1 MEVSIGYRAAGKNTR
16 IGERKMEA
24 FTFSYPTKNYFGQG
38 AARKALAEELPKY
51 GKHVLLAYGG
61 GSVKRNGIYDEVLAI
76 LKEQGKEVTEFAG
89 IMSNPTYRKVQEGAR
104 LVREH
109 RIVKMCCVKVRKS
122 SFRSIKKNAATKA
135 LR

>member
-1 MEVSIGYRAAGKNTR
+1 MES
-16 IGERKMEA
+16 

-38 AARKALAEELPKY
+38 AAHKALAEELPKY
-51 GKHVLLAYGG
+51 GKYVLLAYGG

-109 RIVKMCCVKVRKS
+109 KIDLILAVGGGG
-122 SFRSIKKNAATKA
+122 A
-135 LR
+135 LHLSTGRHQADQSP